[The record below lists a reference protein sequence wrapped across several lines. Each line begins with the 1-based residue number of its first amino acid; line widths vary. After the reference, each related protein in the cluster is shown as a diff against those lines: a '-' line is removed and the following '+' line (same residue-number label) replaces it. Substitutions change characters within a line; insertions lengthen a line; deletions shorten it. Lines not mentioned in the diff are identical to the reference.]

1 MSLPVT
7 TYSGIP
13 ALGPDGKPLTTITF
27 DETEELPDGV
37 SFTYVAKAVFA
48 QGAVGTGPASE
59 PATVVARNDA
69 PVANADGPSVEYT
82 TIQESPL
89 TIPVRGVLTNDTDA
103 DSPSAGS
110 PTFSLKVASPRPITG
125 PTNGTLTLNENGSF
139 SYRPVKGFF
148 GTDTFTYKAN
158 DGTWS
163 GLVNGVHPP
172 LSPDSTPATVTITVL
187 KGKK

>member
-13 ALGPDGKPLTTITF
+13 ALGSDGKPLKTITF
-27 DETEELPDGV
+27 VDTEELPDGV
-37 SFTYVAKAVFA
+37 PFTYVAQAFFPGGVA
-48 QGAVGTGPASE
+48 EHSPATD

-69 PVANADGPSVEYT
+69 PVAVNDGPSATYT
-82 TIQESPL
+82 TNQETPL
-89 TIPVRGVLTNDTDA
+89 VISTTSAPAPVGVLSNDTDV
-103 DSPSAGS
+103 DSPTTQLRVTTPVGS
-110 PTFSLKVASPRPITG
+110 PAH
-125 PTNGTLTLNENGSF
+125 GTLVLNANGSF
-139 SYRPVKGFF
+139 TYTPFKGFY

-158 DGTWS
+158 DGTWT

-172 LSPDSTPATVTITVL
+172 LSPDSTAATVTITVL